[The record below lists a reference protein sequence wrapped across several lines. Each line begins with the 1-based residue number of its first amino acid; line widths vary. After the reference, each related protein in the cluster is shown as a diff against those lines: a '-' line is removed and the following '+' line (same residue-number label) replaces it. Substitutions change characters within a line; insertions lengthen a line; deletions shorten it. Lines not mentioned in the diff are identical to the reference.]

1 MKILIT
7 GGLGFIGTNFI
18 RYWTT
23 KHPSDQIINL
33 DKITYAANPNN
44 LADLSSNPNYMFIKG
59 DIVDQTVVDDLVS
72 QVDIVVHFAAESH
85 VDRSIDDPLLFVKTN
100 VLGTYNLL
108 KSALKQKTRFHHIST
123 DEVYGTVNPSTN
135 EEFSETTSFNP
146 TSPYAASKASSDLF
160 ALSFY
165 KTYGLPL
172 TITNCSNNYGPYQN
186 PEKFIPR
193 IITNILSNKRIPVY
207 GKGEN
212 LRDWLFVDDHCYA
225 IETVILNGRIG
236 ETYCIGGLKEAT
248 RNIDIVRKV
257 LAIMGRGEEMIEYVT
272 NRPAHDNYRVSW
284 KKINNEL
291 CWQPKESLESGLAK
305 TINWYTKNQN
315 WWENS
320 KIEAENFYRRLNNYQ
335 NLKTI
340 R

>member
-1 MKILIT
+1 MKLLIT

-23 KHPSDQIINL
+23 KHPDDQIINL

-44 LADLSSNPNYMFIKG
+44 LTDLLSNPNYKFIKG
-59 DIVDQTVVDDLVS
+59 DIVDQTVVKELVS
-72 QVDIVVHFAAESH
+72 QVDTIIHFAAESH

-108 KSALKQKTRFHHIST
+108 KAALKQKTRFHHIST
-123 DEVYGTVNPSTN
+123 DEVYGTVDPNTN

-146 TSPYAASKASSDLF
+146 TSPYAASKAGSDLF

-193 IITNILSNKRIPVY
+193 LITNILSNKKIPVY
-207 GKGEN
+207 GRGEN
-212 LRDWLFVDDHCYA
+212 LRDWLFVDDHCSA
-225 IETVILNGRIG
+225 IETVILKGKIG

-257 LAIMGRGEEMIEYVT
+257 LAIMGRGEEMIEYVAD
-272 NRPAHDNYRVSW
+272 RPAHDNYRVSW
-284 KKINNEL
+284 EKINSQL
-291 CWQPKESLESGLAK
+291 GWQPKESLESGLIK
-305 TINWYTKNQN
+305 TINWYTENQT

-320 KIEAENFYRRLNNYQ
+320 KVEAEKFYQKLNNYH
-335 NLKTI
+335 NLK
-340 R
+340 